1 VIIVKKVFFLFVSF
15 LFVGSV
21 IFFFLLEPKVEKE
34 EDIEKI
40 QRNGKLE
47 NKKEPIKKD
56 KSLPKE
62 AIKKIKK
69 KQVLVVEE
77 ESSSKKED
85 NAQSPVH
92 ILEFELDPQY
102 YPSVGGYLKVEGDN
116 IQVLEIFHRETNS
129 FLVSLGFTKVM
140 NSIFQVGESFWNLHK
155 NPEGKS
161 YNVRVGNGPL
171 KGNII
176 TFTPKG
182 EELPI
187 SEDGSLMDEE
197 EEQVKEAYDG
207 QGFE

>member
-1 VIIVKKVFFLFVSF
+1 VKKVFFLFVSV
-15 LFVGSV
+15 LFIGGV

-34 EDIEKI
+34 EEMEKI
-40 QRNGKLE
+40 QRNGELE
-47 NKKEPIKKD
+47 NKKKLIKKD
-56 KSLPKE
+56 KSLPKKV
-62 AIKKIKK
+62 IKKTKK
-69 KQVLVVEE
+69 KPVIVVEE
-77 ESSSKKED
+77 ESSSQKED
-85 NAQSPVH
+85 DIQGPTH
-92 ILEFELDPQY
+92 IFEFELDPQY

-129 FLVSLGFTKVM
+129 FLISLGFTKVM

-187 SEDGSLMDEE
+187 SENDSLMDEE
-197 EEQVKEAYDG
+197 EEQVKEAYEG